1 MDFRENEAIY
11 LQIADYAGENIL
23 LGKWAL
29 NEKISSVRDL
39 AVELQVNPNTVMRAY
54 EFLQSKEIIQNKRG
68 IGFFVDGQA
77 KLKIK
82 AYRKERFLG
91 QELNT
96 FFKNLCLLGISMEE
110 IESRFKTFTLL
121 NDNPINDENKQ

>member
-1 MDFRENEAIY
+1 MEFRENEAIY

-23 LGKWAL
+23 LDKWLL

-39 AVELQVNPNTVMRAY
+39 AVVLQVNPNTVMRAY

-68 IGFFVDGQA
+68 IGFFVDPQA
-77 KLKIK
+77 KQKIK

-91 QELNT
+91 QELST
-96 FFKNLCLLGISMEE
+96 FFKNLCLLDISMEE
-110 IESRFKTFTLL
+110 IESRFKNFIL
-121 NDNPINDENKQ
+121 INDQSHQNENK